1 MITRGSSGPGS
12 LRFSNAR
19 DLHRAG
25 GGAAMVENR
34 ERESFDFGV
43 GPAAFQQLRVPES
56 GVSQKELLPRE
67 TRDKNYRLMIDY
79 RLRSKRDGSPASSV
93 SASPLASAGSGGTRS
108 VLSGLR
114 KVKQMGIEQSPAGS
128 GGGGAPQKAASKKK
142 EQAVKDAQ
150 AAEPAPVVAAAN
162 GEIKIDISKAHSIFY
177 VPCIKKAV
185 KLLPF
190 TDTLPPSARNDAN
203 ASIYW
208 HDRLDVPLTKYHVGR
223 LKNGQKINRFLTMQY
238 QVRLLDHLRSE
249 FGRWLTVLGV
259 AREEP
264 LRYDAMK
271 TRSSSHIAAN
281 VKKRLFPTRLFFN

>member
-1 MITRGSSGPGS
+1 
-12 LRFSNAR
+12 
-19 DLHRAG
+19 
-25 GGAAMVENR
+25 MVENR

-114 KVKQMGIEQSPAGS
+114 KVKQMGSEQSPAGS

-162 GEIKIDISKAHSIFY
+162 GEVKIDISKAHSIFY

-190 TDTLPPSARNDAN
+190 MDSLPPSVRNDAN

-264 LRYDAMK
+264 L
-271 TRSSSHIAAN
+271 
-281 VKKRLFPTRLFFN
+281 